1 MRILKVRFRN
11 LNSLSGGWEID
22 FTHQAYSTQG
32 IFAITGPTG
41 AGKTTILDAICLAL
55 YGRTP
60 RLSSLSKSGNEI
72 MSRLASDC
80 MAEVEFETSKGKYR
94 CTWTHHRARKKK
106 DGELQQPRH
115 EVYDITAARI
125 CETKIRDVALQIE
138 DLTGMDY
145 KRFTRSMLLAQGDFT
160 AFLSAPPDEKAPI
173 LEQITGT
180 EIYSEI
186 SRRVHRRCAEEKK
199 KCEMIES
206 ELRNIRILS
215 LEEEA
220 QLGKEV
226 AEMELLAQNTEK
238 VRQRISDEIAWHD
251 GIMRLEKEL
260 SDLDERWK
268 DFEKRRTGFIP
279 DRERLERAGRA
290 LPLDGIYGT
299 LSSLRTTDSKDRKEL
314 SAKEV
319 MLPSVKKSEEDAESA
334 VKSYTDALEE
344 KKELQRRELEL
355 IKEVR
360 GFDLRSG
367 EKKKQLEQKAG
378 ETAQLTAAMQKAE
391 ADRKE
396 LETILGNRTEEVNR
410 CRSYEKAH
418 QSDADLLQNMEAITL
433 ELNSFSTLSTLCLK
447 LAEEAARA
455 AERREKAQS
464 ESRESEEQ
472 LGKRQRERDDAE
484 GEVARLKEAVLA
496 AQKGRSLKEWRDERD
511 SLKDR
516 AAALAR
522 VIGTSRRIASH
533 QQKMIMLET
542 QEREAGEKEKK
553 LLCEIEEA
561 DRKKKELEDA
571 VTGLEKEA
579 ALLACIRTLEDERRR
594 LEDGRPCPLCGS
606 IDHPFAMGNIPASD
620 ETEAALA
627 STRKELKAQIKN
639 FTKLE
644 AERKGSEVSLYN
656 AVQNKRET
664 SIVLSEDKASCAD
677 DCAFLSMVCDEE
689 NLTLTMEAELKKV
702 EQSISACSEC
712 IEAVE
717 GVEKSCSAAEKSF
730 GNAGESFTR
739 AEKKAALA
747 LSEEK
752 SADGEYERIQKD
764 YIEQSQ
770 ELQALREKALQRIK
784 PFGVFTLTPEAVE
797 DILKVLRGRLA
808 RWNDIQRKKAES
820 EKAINSLTA
829 EIKAGCAR
837 IEGLKDSLTEKE
849 KECTVLTAELGELQM
864 SRKALY
870 GDKDTDREEKR
881 CAGDVVGAERAV
893 EQSHL
898 QLKSAA
904 ARFLTLTTEM
914 KSLLDT
920 MEKRKEELKRKEAE
934 FSDGLVQ
941 CGFDD
946 ESDYLGACMKEDERK
961 ELTRRDDNL
970 KKEKTAIETQ
980 QDMKRTQLL
989 REREKNL
996 TEKSREQ
1003 LASDE
1008 LDERERLTAVQQ
1020 ETGAKKQQCVD
1031 NEAAK
1036 KMHRDSL
1043 ERLNAQKKENS
1054 RWSALDSLIGS
1065 ADGKEF
1071 RNFVQ
1076 SLTFDVLISQANS
1089 QLRRLTDRYTLRR
1102 DSARP
1107 LEMNVIDSYQAGEQR
1122 STKNLSGG
1130 ESFIVSLALAL
1141 GLSHMVSRNVQI
1153 DSLFLDEGFGTLDEE
1168 TLDAALDTL
1177 AGLQQEG
1184 KLIGII
1190 SHVPAL
1196 KERIGTQIQVEPRRG
1211 GKSAITGIGCR
1222 AL

>member
-80 MAEVEFETSKGKYR
+80 MAEVEFETSKGNYR

-220 QLGKEV
+220 QLGNEV

-238 VRQRISDEIAWHD
+238 ARQRISDEIAWHD
-251 GIMRLEKEL
+251 GILRLEKEL
-260 SDLDERWK
+260 SDLGEQWK
-268 DFEKRRTGFIP
+268 SFEKRQTGFIP

-290 LPLDGIYGT
+290 LPLDGIHGALT
-299 LSSLRTTDSKDRKEL
+299 SLRTTDSKDRKEL
-314 SAKEV
+314 SVKEE
-319 MLPSVKKSEEDAESA
+319 MLPSVKKSKEDTESA
-334 VKSYTDALEE
+334 VKSYADALEV
-344 KKELQRRELEL
+344 KKGLQRRELEL

-378 ETAQLTAAMQKAE
+378 ETVQLTAAVQKAE
-391 ADRKE
+391 ADRKK
-396 LETILGNRTEEVNR
+396 LEALLENRTEQVNR

-418 QSDADLLQNMEAITL
+418 QSDADLPQNMEAVTL
-433 ELNSFSTLSTLCLK
+433 ELDSFSSLSTRCLK

-455 AERREKAQS
+455 AERREKACR
-464 ESRESEEQ
+464 ESRESGEL
-472 LGKRQRERDDAE
+472 LGKRQKERDDAE
-484 GEVARLKEAVLA
+484 GEAARLKEAVLA
-496 AQKGRSLKEWRDERD
+496 AQRGRSLKEWRDERD
-511 SLKDR
+511 SLRER
-516 AAALAR
+516 AVALAR
-522 VIGTSRRIASH
+522 VIETSRRIASH

-542 QEREAGEKEKK
+542 QERDAGEKEKK

-561 DRKKKELEDA
+561 DSRKKKLEDK
-571 VTGLEKEA
+571 VTGLEREA
-579 ALLACIRTLEDERRR
+579 ALLARIRTLEDERRR

-606 IDHPFAMGNIPASD
+606 IDHPFAMGNIPMSD
-620 ETEAALA
+620 ETEDALA
-627 STRKELKAQIKN
+627 CTRKELKAQIKSL
-639 FTKLE
+639 TKLE
-644 AERKGSEVSLYN
+644 VERKGSEVSLNN
-656 AVQNKRET
+656 AVQNRSET
-664 SIVLSEDKASCAD
+664 SIVLSKDRASCTG
-677 DCAFLSMVCDEE
+677 DCARLLMVCDEE
-689 NLTLTMEAELKKV
+689 NLTLTMEAELKRV

-717 GVEKSCSAAEKSF
+717 GVEKSQNAAEKAC

-739 AEKKAALA
+739 AEKRVAVAV
-747 LSEEK
+747 SEEK

-764 YIEQSQ
+764 YIEQIQ
-770 ELQALREKALQRIK
+770 ELQAVREKALQRIK
-784 PFGVFTLTPEAVE
+784 PFGVYALTAEAIK
-797 DILKVLRGRLA
+797 DILKELQDRLA
-808 RWNDIQRKKAES
+808 RWNDIQRRKAES
-820 EKAINSLTA
+820 ESAINSLTA
-829 EIKAGCAR
+829 EIRAACVR
-837 IEGLKDSLTEKE
+837 IEGFKDSLTEKE
-849 KECTVLTAELGELQM
+849 KECTLLTAELGELQM
-864 SRKALY
+864 ARKSIY
-870 GDKDTDREEKR
+870 EDKDTDREEKR
-881 CAGDVVGAERAV
+881 CADEVAGAEGAV
-893 EQSHL
+893 EQAHL

-904 ARFLTLTTEM
+904 ARLLTLTTEM
-914 KSLLDT
+914 DSLMDT
-920 MEKRKEELKRKEAE
+920 MEKRKEELKRKEAA
-934 FSDGLVQ
+934 FSDGIVK
-941 CGFDD
+941 CGFYD
-946 ESDYLGACMKEDERK
+946 ESDYLGACMEENERK
-961 ELTRRDDNL
+961 ELTRRDDEL
-970 KKEKTAIETQ
+970 KKEKTEIETQ

-1008 LDERERLTAVQQ
+1008 LAERERLTAVQQ

-1036 KMHRDSL
+1036 KLHRDSL

-1190 SHVPAL
+1190 SHVAAL

-1222 AL
+1222 AV